1 MHPQSQ
7 KNGKPSSRPGKMFI
21 VKLLSNTADMLFFS
35 EWSLIIFLYFKGA
48 KYIVIWYENITV
60 MLMSDTREIIFF
72 RQSELGHSIIR
83 QKQNRFDKIFSN

>member
-35 EWSLIIFLYFKGA
+35 EWSLIFFYILKGA

-60 MLMSDTREIIFF
+60 MLMSDTREMLFF
-72 RQSELGHSIIR
+72 RQSEIGHSIIW

>member
-21 VKLLSNTADMLFFS
+21 VKLLSNTADVVFF
-35 EWSLIIFLYFKGA
+35 WMIINIFLYFKGA

-60 MLMSDTREIIFF
+60 MLQDTTYKRNVIFQTIWNWSF
-72 RQSELGHSIIR
+72 NNLTEAESVW
-83 QKQNRFDKIFSN
+83 

>member
-21 VKLLSNTADMLFFS
+21 VKLLSNTADVVFF
-35 EWSLIIFLYFKGA
+35 WMIINIFLYFKGA

-60 MLMSDTREIIFF
+60 MLMSDTREMLFF
-72 RQSELGHSIIR
+72 RQSELGHLIIR
-83 QKQNRFDKIFSN
+83 QKQNRFDKIFAN

>member
-35 EWSLIIFLYFKGA
+35 ERSLIFF
-48 KYIVIWYENITV
+48 YILKEQNT
-60 MLMSDTREIIFF
+60 LLSDM
-72 RQSELGHSIIR
+72 
-83 QKQNRFDKIFSN
+83 KI